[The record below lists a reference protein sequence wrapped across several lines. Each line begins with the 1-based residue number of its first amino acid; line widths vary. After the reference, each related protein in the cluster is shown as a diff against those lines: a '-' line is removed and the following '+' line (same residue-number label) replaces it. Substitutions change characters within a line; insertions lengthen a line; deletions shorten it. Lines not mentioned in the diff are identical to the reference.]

1 MGRNLLTLLLGGFE
15 MSASEQQLLA
25 ILRIG
30 QDTTMR
36 GEGISLQEALSRVSY
51 LAVRERFGAPE
62 LASILKRN
70 PHFLDIWLAYSEDKR
85 TSGGWWLADDL
96 RSIGQ
101 VSCPNSV
108 KEFSTPEAAV
118 AAYVIRELDF
128 WASIQPAI

>member
-1 MGRNLLTLLLGGFE
+1 MP
-15 MSASEQQLLA
+15 ASEQQLLA

-36 GEGISLQEALSRVSY
+36 GEGMSLLHALSRVSY
-51 LAVRERFGAPE
+51 CEVREHFGASD
-62 LASILKRN
+62 LASILKGN

-101 VSCPNSV
+101 VSAPDSV

-118 AAYVIRELDF
+118 AEYVVRELDF
-128 WASIQPAI
+128 WSTL